1 VLDSTTGR
9 LAPAADESGFAD
21 VILGLLRDP
30 DARHRMGSAG
40 RKHVVGT
47 FSLDR
52 LVDDVDSLYRRLMH
66 EEGDCA

>member
-1 VLDSTTGR
+1 
-9 LAPAADESGFAD
+9 
-21 VILGLLRDP
+21 
-30 DARHRMGSAG
+30 MGSAG